1 MQKCIYTKKDG
12 SNATFTSEEH
22 IFPRCIGG
30 VNTLNKDWVSTE
42 FNNDI
47 SKCEKVFARAYPLV
61 AMPRMLLG
69 STGRAG
75 NHGQAGISFLLSPDT
90 RELTLGYIKDGQP
103 ISIPQ
108 ISIFIP
114 PFEEKNTNKL
124 HGVINNNEEYKKLF
138 HALANYKG
146 KFRIIKINDSALEEK
161 LLMGWIKGQI
171 YLGVSEQVTDATAV
185 DYANR
190 LIGLIK
196 HIQENSP
203 STLSTETTERQV
215 KYETTVSF
223 CLHDILRVYGKIAF
237 NVLAHLKGH
246 DFALRPEFN
255 IITNA
260 ITTGTDT
267 NKWVRLSNNPFEPN
281 ISNRVL
287 FENDEHVVFVYGV
300 NNYLVA
306 DVNLYGTPLSMI
318 VILSDRWKEPFKIC
332 GYICDWRN
340 HKEYLLENYIMQVIQ
355 KRNSSSLGE

>member
-30 VNTLNKDWVSTE
+30 VNTLTKDWVSTE
-42 FNNDI
+42 FNNAI
-47 SKCEKVFARAYPLV
+47 SKCEKVFARTYPLV
-61 AMPRMLLG
+61 AIPRILLG

-75 NHGQAGISFLLSPDT
+75 NHGQAGIDFLKSPDT
-90 RELTLGYIKDGQP
+90 GELTLGYIKAGQP

-114 PFEEKNTNKL
+114 PFEGKNINKL

-138 HALANYKG
+138 HALANYKREFQIL
-146 KFRIIKINDSALEEK
+146 KTSDSALEGR
-161 LLMGWIKGQI
+161 LLMGWIKEQI
-171 YLGVSEQVTDATAV
+171 YLGISEQVNNATAV

-190 LIGLIK
+190 LIKLIK
-196 HIQENSP
+196 HIQENP
-203 STLSTETTERQV
+203 TRNISTETVERQV
-215 KYETTVSF
+215 TYETEVSF
-223 CLHDILRVYGKIAF
+223 CLYDILRVYGKIAF

-260 ITTGTDT
+260 ITTGTDI
-267 NKWVRLSNNPFEPN
+267 NKCVRLSNNPFKPT
-281 ISNRVL
+281 ISNNVL
-287 FENDEHVVFVYGV
+287 FENNEHAVFVYGV

-306 DVNLYGTPLSMI
+306 DVNLYGTASYRRM
-318 VILSDRWKEPFKIC
+318 ILSDSWKEPFEVC

-355 KRNSSSLGE
+355 KRNSSSLGK